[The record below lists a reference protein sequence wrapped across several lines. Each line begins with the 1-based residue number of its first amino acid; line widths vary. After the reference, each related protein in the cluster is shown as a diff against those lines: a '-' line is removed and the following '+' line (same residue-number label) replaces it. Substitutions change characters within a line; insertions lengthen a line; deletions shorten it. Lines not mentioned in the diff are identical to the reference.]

1 MHNIYGEGMVK
12 AALASVVIMICVT
25 GMSCKETPETWNK
38 KAAQAFKAKNYEETI
53 RCYKKTLTL
62 DPNNL
67 TAHYNLGWL
76 YQREG
81 KLDNAISEYKKAI
94 AIAPERKGSL

>member
-12 AALASVVIMICVT
+12 EALISVVILICVT

-38 KAAQAFKAKNYEETI
+38 KAAKAFKAKKYEETI
-53 RCYKKTLTL
+53 RCYKKTITL

-67 TAHYNLGWL
+67 PAHSYLGWL

-81 KLDNAISEYKKAI
+81 EV
-94 AIAPERKGSL
+94 R